1 MKSKVFNGSSWQ
13 DTISEFAKKLQNA
26 VNISLSGVTSTPQ
39 PFDGSADVT
48 IPITEVPANL
58 LTGIISTENLPDSIP
73 TYSAPDELYEG
84 TDLTVKFVS
93 EIAEYN
99 NDPWQWIKARIAA
112 VNWKGLKPGD
122 YIPFTLTDVTDTEYN
137 MHARI
142 AGIDTYYNCGDT
154 PIPHHIDFIC
164 KETFPHLSWTDGSD
178 RTTQWNTT
186 NNNNGNAS
194 EPCPYLVSNLYNV
207 YNNVIINYLPANL
220 QSVLAVKRVLL
231 EQRYSSSGTL
241 TSSNSWSWEDIGK
254 LWAPSEVEVYGFNCW
269 GTHGYSVGFDV
280 QYPIFNNR
288 ASNRLCYTPDG
299 SRTAYWLRTVSDPHS
314 GSAAHVD
321 YSGTCN
327 TSSTSYANI
336 RAALG
341 FRII

>member
-13 DTISEFAKKLQNA
+13 DFISEFAKKLQNTI
-26 VNISLSGVTSTPQ
+26 NISLSGVTSTPQ

-48 IPITEVPANL
+48 IPVTEVPTNL
-58 LTGIISTENLPDSIP
+58 LTGIISNENLPDSIP

-84 TDLTVKFVS
+84 TDLTVKFAS
-93 EIAEYN
+93 EIVEYD

-112 VNWKGLKPGD
+112 VNWEGLRPGD
-122 YIPFTLTDVTDTEYN
+122 YIPFVLTDASDTEYT

-164 KETFPHLSWTDGSD
+164 KETFPHLSWTDGST
-178 RTTQWNTT
+178 RTTQWRTT
-186 NNNNGNAS
+186 NDNNGTAS
-194 EPCPYLVSNLYNV
+194 EPCPYLVSNLYSV

-220 QSVLAVKRVLL
+220 QSVLAAKRVLL
-231 EQRYSSSGTL
+231 EQRYSSSGIL

-299 SRTAYWLRTVSDPHS
+299 SRTPYWLRTVSDPYS
-314 GSAAHVD
+314 GFAAYVGSD
-321 YSGTCN
+321 GTCN
-327 TSSTSYANI
+327 SHSTVYATI